1 MRHTRLLAFALAA
14 ALAASAGAEAA
25 PQRWTRVTT
34 TAGFSVDQPVGWR
47 SVGSSPDRI
56 DLVSEGCRRESV
68 GICDGETEI
77 TVRSEPI
84 VAKPKALRPKACW
97 SLEEALSETE
107 ASPGRRTQ
115 NTQLSCTIGARRFVI
130 VERHWKGDKRAASY
144 GRVAMRMAKS
154 LRYPG

>member
-1 MRHTRLLAFALAA
+1 MREPKLMAALVAA
-14 ALAASAGAEAA
+14 ALAAGFGAQAA
-25 PQRWTRVTT
+25 QRWTRVTT
-34 TAGFSVDQPVGWR
+34 TAGFSVDQPLGWR

-56 DLVSEGCRRESV
+56 DLVSEGCRRAGV

-107 ASPGRRTQ
+107 VSPGRRTQ
-115 NTQLSCTIGARRFVI
+115 NTRLACTIGDRRFVI
-130 VERHWKGDKRAASY
+130 VERHWKGDKRSASY

>member
-1 MRHTRLLAFALAA
+1 MGEPKLLTVLVAALLAVGLGAQAA
-14 ALAASAGAEAA
+14 
-25 PQRWTRVTT
+25 QRWTRVTT
-34 TAGFSVDQPVGWR
+34 TAGFSVDQPLGWR
-47 SVGSSPDRI
+47 SVGTSPDRVA
-56 DLVSEGCRRESV
+56 LVSEGCRREGV

-84 VAKPKALRPKACW
+84 VATPKALRPKACW

-107 ASPGRRTQ
+107 VSPGRRTQ
-115 NTQLSCTIGARRFVI
+115 TTQLSCTIGDRRFVI
-130 VERHWKGDKRAASY
+130 VERHWKGDKRSASY